1 MIQDTLISIV
11 TIIPNTAYYLFNINK
26 KDDKPDLS
34 SRSHKRRDSNPH
46 KKKHRA
52 RIESPETVAKSQTK
66 TEEVSSSEYF
76 QNFKASKPQSC
87 PGNDLPGGL
96 PYIDIK

>member
-1 MIQDTLISIV
+1 MIQDTIISIV

-26 KDDKPDLS
+26 KDDKPNFS
-34 SRSHKRRDSNPH
+34 VRNERRRDSNPH
-46 KKKHRA
+46 KRKHKA
-52 RIESPETVAKSQTK
+52 KIETVESEIPK
-66 TEEVSSSEYF
+66 TDGELSSSEYF
-76 QNFKASKPQSC
+76 HNFKASKPQLC